1 MNSAVKIVLLI
12 VVAVPVAAIAGVLI
26 WFGAV
31 AIANNYKLGWIE
43 VPVRYRVTFGVEFG
57 GLAYTSSTVVQVTY
71 QQIPHWQNLIGPG
84 IAALYQGQAGFLK
97 LPDGKMVCLMP
108 RAGNVVVGK
117 QYYSVAAIADRLLS
131 IDGSL
136 TGPKKKWHVIHA
148 SNAATV
154 TGESDIPNE
163 LLPPIIVLDDPVNPT
178 TAHLF
183 DPEHPERSL
192 GYGAR
197 FLGAQIA
204 VTDAPVSHDINA
216 VLPWL
221 VDPAIPQMLSRPGD
235 PYRENSGHPLYKAY
249 FY

>member
-1 MNSAVKIVLLI
+1 MKYVILI
-12 VVAVPVAAIAGVLI
+12 VVGVPVAVVVAGFLWLGTI
-26 WFGAV
+26 WV
-31 AIANNYKLGWIE
+31 AYNYKLGWIE
-43 VPVRYRVTFGVEFG
+43 VPVRYRVTFGVEVG
-57 GLAYTSSTVVQVTY
+57 GVAYTGSTVAQVTY
-71 QQIPHWQNLIGPG
+71 QQIPHWQTNPNPG
-84 IAALYQGQAGFLK
+84 IAALYKGQAGLLK

-108 RAGNVVVGK
+108 RAGNVVIGK

-163 LLPPIIVLDDPVNPT
+163 LLPPMIVLDDPANPS

-183 DPEHPERSL
+183 DPEYPERSL
-192 GYGAR
+192 GSGAR
-197 FLGAQIA
+197 FLGARLA

-221 VDPAIPQMLSRPGD
+221 ADPAIPQMLSRPGD
-235 PYRENSGHPLYKAY
+235 PYLQENPGHPLYKAL